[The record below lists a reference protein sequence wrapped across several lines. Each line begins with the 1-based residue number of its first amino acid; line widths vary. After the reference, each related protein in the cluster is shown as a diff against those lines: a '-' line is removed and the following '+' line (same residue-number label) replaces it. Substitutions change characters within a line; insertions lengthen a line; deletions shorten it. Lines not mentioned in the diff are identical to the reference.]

1 MQEGDEIVDGSET
14 VIYTLQ
20 PQASLTVIEKNK
32 TTNATFIGPPPTPKN
47 DAIKPS
53 VKPTAAI
60 HIGFVILK
68 LFAFLIFI

>member
-1 MQEGDEIVDGSET
+1 MAQDKMKSREEALEDALKS
-14 VIYTLQ
+14 
-20 PQASLTVIEKNK
+20 IEKNK
-32 TTNATFIGPPPTPKN
+32 TINATFIGPPPTPKN

-53 VKPTAAI
+53 VKPTTAI